1 MANGQSLMHSAFDLS
16 PELHDFA
23 SWLTEEKF
31 FGHKAG
37 SEDLSLNTPAI
48 ELMSPIAFSDYNS
61 MYAGVG
67 LRSLKPIQ
75 QNQVLIKMKMQMA
88 MSSRNLVEDTW
99 SEPDE
104 EQNLIKE
111 INDHTRRVAEKFAPG
126 NLSTQLRLYNHF
138 ILTQKLLMISRKAYS
153 PTLEKLSTDANLLS
167 GYISALPGNDL
178 STLPYWD

>member
-1 MANGQSLMHSAFDLS
+1 
-16 PELHDFA
+16 
-23 SWLTEEKF
+23 
-31 FGHKAG
+31 
-37 SEDLSLNTPAI
+37 
-48 ELMSPIAFSDYNS
+48 
-61 MYAGVG
+61 
-67 LRSLKPIQ
+67 
-75 QNQVLIKMKMQMA
+75 MKMQMA